1 MSFSG
6 IDIVHEYSIDGSNYI
21 DHGFVVLKDSSGTTR
36 VPLNDLQGFKGVK
49 TVEELEYLAGMSVN
63 DVYAVSDSGTLVNP
77 DGTALVIV
85 KGDLVQYDGTKWV
98 LMIRLTN
105 YVSFEK
111 FKDTVEMLT
120 AAIASAFA
128 AEHAYTREHREDFN
142 NPHRVTA
149 EQVGAES
156 AEDALRIDPSYHES
170 HVLRFYRRNNYP
182 YPNEQV

>member
-49 TVEELEYLAGMSVN
+49 TVEELEYLVGMSVN

-128 AEHAYTREHREDFN
+128 AEHAYTREHIEETWESG
-142 NPHRVTA
+142 NPHNINA
-149 EQVGAES
+149 IIADG
-156 AEDALRIDPSYHES
+156 LRMGPGGE
-170 HVLRFYRRNNYP
+170 HVLKFYRSSQP
-182 YPNEQV
+182 YPDE